1 MKKII
6 VLTII
11 LSLSHIVLG
20 QFFCGFKQSTPIR
33 ITKNENIING
43 GVFTPKG
50 NLRILVVFIS
60 YGNEFDYQ
68 NVNDWPV
75 NSELPLWATSSNQR
89 VFHDD
94 YSEFPSYADRF
105 SDTNRQSISNFYYQM
120 SDGTFKIIADY
131 FPERVIVDVSPT
143 DDWGDVNQKALKQI
157 SDLVDWSLYDNRK
170 NSPNYLFDNSI
181 TPPDNKVDYIV
192 FCHRF
197 SWDWTNKPSNNLS
210 LNNTNG
216 VSKTKIHP
224 NCPVGNNNHVVTED
238 GFTFFTGGERPLGIF
253 VHEIGHELYD
263 APHYAGNNNVC
274 GDYFYEP
281 SAGWGCMR
289 TERVYSCAAG
299 WERYILDWIPDIKA
313 NGIDSDIETT
323 ADLSAN
329 NGIFILRDFITTG
342 DVIRIKIPPYTTN
355 RQQYL
360 WLENHQG
367 LSTFDGNYY
376 YTQFCS
382 TPIDEYH
389 NGIVA
394 YVERYSFIKNN
405 FLGLFDN
412 PNSVRW
418 LSKDGNHDFSF
429 KDSIFYPAELCNE
442 TTTYPF
448 HKIAPNPIGGQSI
461 NESIRHDFNNNGIIN
476 HNPQPNST
484 ASNRNEQNDVIK
496 VDNMST
502 TAKYITGTGLTFQK
516 GDKVGIARNPCVRN
530 LPKYDSINY
539 LMGDYYLNG
548 ISFEILDKLPDSS
561 MVVKI
566 RLDDVEID
574 RPVRWAAASIVLTD
588 ITSDSRPDVDVLSSI
603 TVDIDKSGTPNRHRN
618 PANPNQT
625 SSTTDDFIT
634 PTTFT
639 CRNNSYF
646 KQEANSRVNVKNSS
660 TLVLES
666 GSMYEVGDGAVLN
679 IEPTATLHIKSGAT
693 LKVNGSGHVEIQDGA
708 YICIEDGANIELV
721 DFLSSLNL
729 RPGHIA
735 GAPSQQSN
743 CTSTPLS
750 SYTLVSGSAGSIRT
764 FSGTRFIQNKTYL
777 GDAYEAW
784 NDIIAGYQVVS
795 GQRAGNVV
803 MENGSHVILDG
814 VGEVRLEPGVIV
826 KQGAILE
833 VR

>member
-1 MKKII
+1 MKKVI
-6 VLTII
+6 VLSII
-11 LSLSHIVLG
+11 LGVVYSALG
-20 QFFCGFKQSTPIR
+20 QFECGYESPSPLRLFGDEHIA
-33 ITKNENIING
+33 NG

-60 YGNEFDYQ
+60 YGEPYDSQY
-68 NVNDWPV
+68 VEGWPV
-75 NSELPLWATSSNQR
+75 DSELPLWATSSNQK
-89 VFHDD
+89 VFYND
-94 YSEFPSYADRF
+94 YSEFPSFADRF

-120 SDGTFKIIADY
+120 SNGTFKVIADY
-131 FPERVIVDVSPT
+131 YPERVIVDNPASLT
-143 DDWGDVNQKALKQI
+143 SWKKIHEDALNQI
-157 SDLVDWSLYDNRK
+157 SFNVHWDLYDNRK
-170 NSPNYLFDNSI
+170 NRPDFRHDYSTTYH
-181 TPPDNKVDYIV
+181 DNKIDYIV
-192 FCHRF
+192 FCHRYCD
-197 SWDWTNKPSNNLS
+197 SWQHKPFTGLSHQSSNGFTGTELS
-210 LNNTNG
+210 
-216 VSKTKIHP
+216 
-224 NCPVGNNNHVVTED
+224 NCSVGNGYYVTTD
-238 GFTFFTGGERPLGIF
+238 GFTFVTGDKTPLAIF
-253 VHEIGHELYD
+253 VHEIGHKLYNG
-263 APHYAGNNNVC
+263 PHYAGNNNVC

-289 TERVYSCAAG
+289 TEQVYCCAAG
-299 WERYILDWIPDIKA
+299 WERYILDWTQHITA
-313 NGIDSDIETT
+313 NNINSNIMT
-323 ADLSAN
+323 ASDLSAN
-329 NGIFILRDFITTG
+329 NGIFILHDFITTG
-342 DVIRIKIPPYTTN
+342 DAIRIKIPPYTTN
-355 RQQYL
+355 YQQYL

-367 LSTFDGNYY
+367 ISTFDGNYR
-376 YTQFCS
+376 YTQFCG
-382 TPIDEYH
+382 TPTDEFH

-394 YVERYSFIKNN
+394 YVERYSNVKDNYYKFIDTVN
-405 FLGLFDN
+405 G
-412 PNSVRW
+412 VRW
-418 LSKDGNHDFSF
+418 LSKDGNYDFSF
-429 KDSIFYPAELCNE
+429 KDSVFYPAELCNE
-442 TTTYPF
+442 EATYPF

-461 NESIRHDFNNNGIIN
+461 NEYIRHDFNNDGIIN

-484 ASNRNEQNDVIK
+484 SDNRNEQSAVIK
-496 VDNMST
+496 VDDMPT

-516 GDKVGIARNPCVRN
+516 GDKVGIARNPCVKN
-530 LPKYDSINY
+530 LPRYDSVNY
-539 LMGDYYLNG
+539 LMKNYYLNG

-588 ITSDSRPDVDVLSSI
+588 ITGDSRPDVDVLSSI

-735 GAPSQQSN
+735 GAPSQQSD